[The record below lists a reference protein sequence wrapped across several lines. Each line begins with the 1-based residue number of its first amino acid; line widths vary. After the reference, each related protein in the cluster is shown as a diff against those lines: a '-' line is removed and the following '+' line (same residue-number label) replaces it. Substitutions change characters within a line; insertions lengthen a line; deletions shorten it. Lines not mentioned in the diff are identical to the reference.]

1 MTNGQAIM
9 YLLGLVERRHDR
21 PIRANELYLFIR
33 RCKGAFALPDE
44 VSDAFDRTEYDY
56 DASLLFLI
64 MEKLR
69 EEELLSGSGSGFRL
83 APKGVEVVVALPRSV
98 ELHQFERVAERLAA

>member
-21 PIRANELYLFIR
+21 PIRANELHLFIK

-44 VSDAFDRTEYDY
+44 VSEAFDRTEYDY

-69 EEELLSGSGSGFRL
+69 EEELLSGSGSGFRCVRE
-83 APKGVEVVVALPRSV
+83 AIP
-98 ELHQFERVAERLAA
+98 